1 MGEIVQAGAFGSQAK
16 PVTSPGAAL
25 SRPLPRRCRAW
36 ERGADRFGE
45 GVRRTDR
52 AMDLMARS
60 LPAGLGASRT
70 GQRSAAPRRASG
82 ACLTRRDRQARIHL
96 RQGSA

>member
-25 SRPLPRRCRAW
+25 SQPLPRRCRAW

-52 AMDLMARS
+52 AMDLMAGS
-60 LPAGLGASRT
+60 LPAGLGDARP
-70 GQRSAAPRRASG
+70 GLEAGRHAARQRRVLDLPRPA
-82 ACLTRRDRQARIHL
+82 
-96 RQGSA
+96 GSHPP